1 MARLFR
7 VVDTGNPRTYQRMKE
22 NIDINAGAVI
32 TGEKSLQEM
41 GEEIY
46 QEILAVASGKL
57 SKAEVLGHDEQF
69 CITRM
74 P

>member
-1 MARLFR
+1 
-7 VVDTGNPRTYQRMKE
+7 MKE
-22 NIDINAGAVI
+22 NLDINAGEVI
-32 TGEKSLQEM
+32 LGRKSLQEA

-46 QEILAVASGKL
+46 REILAVASGKM